1 MARGEGIPV
10 RSQRH
15 RKRDM
20 HKAHSRKG
28 EQVSGER
35 GLKAGAEGCLP
46 ENSAGYP
53 RMQVGRLDQ
62 QRPEQALAPKIT
74 ARLRRPSASAGP
86 MFPRRYNFV
95 RQARGPE
102 EAI

>member
-1 MARGEGIPV
+1 
-10 RSQRH
+10 
-15 RKRDM
+15 M
-20 HKAHSRKG
+20 HQAHSSKG
-28 EQVSGER
+28 EQV
-35 GLKAGAEGCLP
+35 AGQRELQAAGQRCLP
-46 ENSAGYP
+46 ENRAGYR